1 MVRSTSRSRAP
12 FQRAV
17 EMALAHADPG
27 KDGGGGK
34 IRYIIQKNTHTSI
47 DRSISTT
54 QKKAKIYSGK

>member
-47 DRSISTT
+47 DINNTEKSENIFR
-54 QKKAKIYSGK
+54 